1 MTVTHG
7 IFKDTVDKL
16 VLPMVMDI
24 STELSMV
31 LLSVVLGVIRA
42 EVGP

>member
-1 MTVTHG
+1 M
-7 IFKDTVDKL
+7 DPVDEL
-16 VLPMVMDI
+16 VLPMVIDI

-31 LLSVVLGVIRA
+31 LASVVLGVIGA